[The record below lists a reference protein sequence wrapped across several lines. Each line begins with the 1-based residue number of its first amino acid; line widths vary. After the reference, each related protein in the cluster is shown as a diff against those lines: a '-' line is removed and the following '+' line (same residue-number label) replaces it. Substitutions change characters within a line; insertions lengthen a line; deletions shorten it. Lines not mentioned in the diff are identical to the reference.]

1 MLGEVTNAYPVISNA
16 TGKSLTNVCATLSA
30 TDEARVHPD
39 KTACVVLLP
48 TGYQVTLKLT
58 VDTGTGEDTAIQVVV
73 TTNEGPGVT
82 AIRPS
87 CENIGLPGWLP
98 EMVGVLRPIP

>member
-1 MLGEVTNAYPVISNA
+1 MGEVTNAYPVISNA
-16 TGKSLTNVCATLSA
+16 TGKNLTNMCATLSA

-39 KTACVVLLP
+39 KTGCIASLP

-58 VDTGTGEDTAIQVVV
+58 VDTATGQDTAIKVVV
-73 TTNEGPGVT
+73 TTNEGLGASAT
-82 AIRPS
+82 RPS
-87 CENIGLPGWLP
+87 CEEIGLPGWLP